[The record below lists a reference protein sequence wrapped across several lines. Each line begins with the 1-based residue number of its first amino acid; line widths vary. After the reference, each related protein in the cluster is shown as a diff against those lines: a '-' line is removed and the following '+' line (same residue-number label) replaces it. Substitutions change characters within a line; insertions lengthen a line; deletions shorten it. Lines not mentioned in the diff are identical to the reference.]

1 MRGRPALDAGVPAA
15 AGAFYLLNRFWL
27 SRTVPGWPGLFLRCW
42 ANDILAGAAIL
53 CWLNLL
59 LGWGRLGR
67 VRSRMAAAGFLLACG
82 LVWECAAPLW
92 KPGAVFDFLDLLAY
106 QAGGALVLLA
116 DRLLDRRKKQ
126 TRCGKGPQ
134 RVLAGNGEI
143 QRK

>member
-1 MRGRPALDAGVPAA
+1 MRGRPALDAGVPAT

-67 VRSRMAAAGFLLACG
+67 VRSRMVAAGFLLVCG

-92 KPGAVFDFLDLLAY
+92 KPGAVFDLLDLLAY

>member
-67 VRSRMAAAGFLLACG
+67 VRSRMVAAGFLLVCG

-92 KPGAVFDFLDLLAY
+92 KPGAVFDLLDLLAY